1 MGNAE
6 GVTGSWKD
14 ENPCN
19 KVVKYF
25 MKIIE
30 RTDDIHMNIKHWQE
44 SLENRIVVV

>member
-6 GVTGSWKD
+6 RVTGNWKH

-19 KVVKYF
+19 KVIEHF

-44 SLENRIVVV
+44 SL